1 MKSYWLEKF
10 RKYWKFC
17 QAFWKW
23 ILSYLLF
30 VSFANA
36 AVLWFSARLS
46 WDQYTWLSDKTSCQP
61 RTFSNYKCDQTTE
74 EKVLLNKKI
83 FLYKNRVDRAWSPSV
98 SFQLFLLCLQ
108 NMILERSAG
117 FVENELPNLHFIGL
131 FEWQTVMRRY
141 CRIWD
146 RCMSDDQYL
155 LSGDSEN
162 MSKSS
167 KN

>member
-1 MKSYWLEKF
+1 MNEILLAENFWKK
-10 RKYWKFC
+10 WKFC

-74 EKVLLNKKI
+74 EKVLLNKKMFI
-83 FLYKNRVDRAWSPSV
+83 K
-98 SFQLFLLCLQ
+98 
-108 NMILERSAG
+108 
-117 FVENELPNLHFIGL
+117 IGL
-131 FEWQTVMRRY
+131 REHESLVSHFSCFCYVCTKRY
-141 CRIWD
+141 CKDLLDLQRMRMSCQICISSDWVADSDEEVLQDMGQMHD
-146 RCMSDDQYL
+146 RWSISALRRLQKY
-155 LSGDSEN
+155 E
-162 MSKSS
+162 
-167 KN
+167 